1 MQTRSEWFLGARGGS
16 LELNSDQHLRPPSST
31 PLPELIGALGHGTM
45 GTYNL
50 LYDDDNLSEI
60 VDVHNNNTI
69 NNASNSPNNTIIIN
83 NNYNNHINVNVNV
96 NSPQPSSLPPRP
108 SSSIAY
114 PSDSTEHLHHRANAF
129 LLNANNNNSS
139 TISNYRRTRNTSNHS
154 RLARSEMR
162 SASSTRSHSGHLSRQ
177 SNLSIVVFHVLDF
190 LF

>member
-16 LELNSDQHLRPPSST
+16 LELNSDHHLRPPSST

-60 VDVHNNNTI
+60 VNVHN
-69 NNASNSPNNTIIIN
+69 NNASNSPNNI

-96 NSPQPSSLPPRP
+96 NSPPPSSLSPP
-108 SSSIAY
+108 SFAFTSN
-114 PSDSTEHLHHRANAF
+114 STEHLHHANAF
-129 LLNANNNNSS
+129 LLNTNSNHNINNNNI
-139 TISNYRRTRNTSNHS
+139 ISNYRRTRNTSNHHS

-162 SASSTRSHSGHLSRQ
+162 SASSTRSQSGRLSRQ
-177 SNLSIVVFHVLDF
+177 SNLSIVVFTVLDF